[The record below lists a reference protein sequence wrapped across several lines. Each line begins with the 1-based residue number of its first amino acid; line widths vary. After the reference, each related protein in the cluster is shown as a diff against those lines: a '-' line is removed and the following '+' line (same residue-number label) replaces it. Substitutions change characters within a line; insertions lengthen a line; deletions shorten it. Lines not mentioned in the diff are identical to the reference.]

1 MSSRMRRP
9 EVVKLEISRGDW
21 LLVKKRLTAG
31 EQRQI
36 FKRMMIVNGN
46 GPQMDPIAVGLSKMV
61 GYLLDWNITDADD
74 KPIVIRDQP
83 EDVVSAA
90 LDALD
95 YEDYQEIQE
104 AIEAHI
110 DAMDK
115 LRAEEKKQ
123 SGGASKSSTIST
135 SPDDSGGA
143 MSGLLNSTETSTT
156 S

>member
-1 MSSRMRRP
+1 MRRP

-36 FKRMMIVNGN
+36 FKRMMTMTGD
-46 GPQMDPIAVGLSKMV
+46 GPRMDPIAVGLSKMV
-61 GYLLDWNITDADD
+61 GYLLDWNITDSDD
-74 KPIVIRDQP
+74 KPIAIRDQP
-83 EDVVSAA
+83 EDVVAAA

-115 LRAEEKKQ
+115 LRAEEKKLN
-123 SGGASKSSTIST
+123 GGASKSSTIST
-135 SPDDSGGA
+135 SPATSDGG
-143 MSGLLNSTETSTT
+143 MSGLPNSTEMSTT